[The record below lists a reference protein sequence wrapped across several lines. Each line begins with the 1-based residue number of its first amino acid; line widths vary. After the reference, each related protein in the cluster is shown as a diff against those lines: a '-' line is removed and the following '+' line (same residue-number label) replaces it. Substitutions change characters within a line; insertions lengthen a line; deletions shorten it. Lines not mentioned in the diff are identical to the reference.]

1 MIGAAPDRRHVP
13 GIYMLVFQQQTYFF
27 ADCTVNIDPDAETL
41 AEIASATAEFVWR
54 LGIEPRVALLSF
66 SNFGSVKHPTV
77 DKVRR
82 GGALLHQRRPPFEA
96 GRELQTGTPGGGAV
110 LIGRSPLARVRPRP
124 P

>member
-82 GGALLHQRRPPFEA
+82 GRERIATRPPAIPPGAAAA
-96 GRELQTGTPGGGAV
+96 GGYPAGGGQ
-110 LIGRSPLARVRPRP
+110 LL
-124 P
+124 

>member
-82 GGALLHQRRPPFEA
+82 GVGPFHDARPPLITA
-96 GRELQTGTPGGGAV
+96 PRWQAATPPGGPIFLRAF
-110 LIGRSPLARVRPRP
+110 PF
-124 P
+124 

>member
-1 MIGAAPDRRHVP
+1 
-13 GIYMLVFQQQTYFF
+13 MLVFQQQTCFF

-82 GGALLHQRRPPFEA
+82 AAAPLHLGEPGVRAEGDIQAE
-96 GRELQTGTPGGGAV
+96 TTGGG
-110 LIGRSPLARVRPRP
+110 GQFP
-124 P
+124 PPSL

>member
-82 GGALLHQRRPPFEA
+82 AVEPLPEREPPFAADGEMREGSPA
-96 GRELQTGTPGGGAV
+96 WGRALYCV
-110 LIGRSPLARVRPRP
+110 SSSARAW
-124 P
+124 